1 MTTESKPAPE
11 PVLPLTVATLEALAT
26 SRRDLWRL
34 CAPQGD
40 ARGRAWTV
48 INAFEAAVR
57 KDERERAVAAAALGD
72 KQQALPAVVDNSFLE
87 WVYAD
92 LPISERDKLTIR
104 NRIFRA
110 LTEPAVVDDEEH
122 KDGG

>member
-1 MTTESKPAPE
+1 MTIQPESQPK
-11 PVLPLTVATLEALAT
+11 PVLPLTVEAARQRLDKVFREWGSGLDYELA
-26 SRRDLWRL
+26 R
-34 CAPQGD
+34 
-40 ARGRAWTV
+40 
-48 INAFEAAVR
+48 NAF
-57 KDERERAVAAAALGD
+57 ERAVAAAALGD

-110 LTEPAVVDDEEH
+110 LTEPAVVDDKEH